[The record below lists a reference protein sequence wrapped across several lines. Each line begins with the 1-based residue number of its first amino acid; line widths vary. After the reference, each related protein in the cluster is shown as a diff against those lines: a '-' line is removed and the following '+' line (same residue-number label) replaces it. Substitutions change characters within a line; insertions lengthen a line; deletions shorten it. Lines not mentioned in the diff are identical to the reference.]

1 MALLNVDQ
9 LSVHFGDEG
18 TPFKAVDRISY
29 SVKQGEVVG
38 IVGESGSGKS
48 VSSLA
53 IMGLIDYPG
62 RVMAEN
68 LLFNGQDLKRI
79 SEKERR
85 NLVGAE
91 VAMIFQDPMTSLN
104 PCYTV
109 GFQIMEAIKVHQ
121 GGNKKTRRQRAID
134 LLNQVGIPDPASRLD
149 VYPHQ
154 LSGGMSQRVMI
165 AMAIAC
171 RPKLLIADEPT
182 TALDVTIQ
190 AQIIELLLELQ
201 QKENMALVLITHDL
215 ALVAEKVGLKTEHY
229 DRYPHMFSGG
239 QRQRIAIAR
248 GLMLDPDVVIADE
261 PVSALDVSVRAQVLN
276 LMMDLQQDMGLSYV
290 FISHDLSVVEHIAD
304 EVMVM
309 YLGRCVEKGTKEQIF
324 NNPRH
329 PYTQALL
336 SATPRL
342 NPDDRRERIKLTG
355 ELPSPLNPPPG
366 CAFNARCRRRFGPCT
381 QLQPQL
387 KEYDGQLVAC
397 FAVDQDENPQKPLS

>member
-1 MALLNVDQ
+1 MALLNVDK

-18 TPFKAVDRISY
+18 TPFRAVDRISY
-29 SVKQGEVVG
+29 SVNQGEVVG

-62 RVMAEN
+62 RVMAES
-68 LLFNGQDLKRI
+68 LEFNGQDLQRI
-79 SEKERR
+79 SEKQRR
-85 NLVGAE
+85 QLVGAE

-121 GGNKKTRRQRAID
+121 GGNKQTRRQRAID
-134 LLNQVGIPDPASRLD
+134 LLTQVGIPDPASRLD

-215 ALVAEKVGLKTEHY
+215 ALVAEAAHKIIVMY
-229 DRYPHMFSGG
+229 AG
-239 QRQRIAIAR
+239 Q
-248 GLMLDPDVVIADE
+248 VVE
-261 PVSALDVSVRAQVLN
+261 TGS
-276 LMMDLQQDMGLSYV
+276 
-290 FISHDLSVVEHIAD
+290 SHDIFRARVIPIRR
-304 EVMVM
+304 
-309 YLGRCVEKGTKEQIF
+309 RC
-324 NNPRH
+324 
-329 PYTQALL
+329 
-336 SATPRL
+336 
-342 NPDDRRERIKLTG
+342 
-355 ELPSPLNPPPG
+355 
-366 CAFNARCRRRFGPCT
+366 CARCRSSRRIKRVWPRCRGWYRVNMT
-381 QLQPQL
+381 VLR
-387 KEYDGQLVAC
+387 
-397 FAVDQDENPQKPLS
+397 AVCLTRAARMRRINAASTSRS

>member
-1 MALLNVDQ
+1 MALLNVNK

-18 TPFKAVDRISY
+18 SEFRAVDRVSY
-29 SVKQGEVVG
+29 SVNQGEVVG

-53 IMGLIDYPG
+53 IMGLIDFPG

-68 LLFNGQDLKRI
+68 LEFNGQDLKRI

-85 NLVGAE
+85 SLVGSE

-121 GGNKKTRRQRAID
+121 GGNKHTRRQRAID

-171 RPKLLIADEPT
+171 QPKLLIADEPT

-201 QKENMALVLITHDL
+201 QKRTW
-215 ALVAEKVGLKTEHY
+215 
-229 DRYPHMFSGG
+229 R
-239 QRQRIAIAR
+239 
-248 GLMLDPDVVIADE
+248 
-261 PVSALDVSVRAQVLN
+261 
-276 LMMDLQQDMGLSYV
+276 
-290 FISHDLSVVEHIAD
+290 
-304 EVMVM
+304 
-309 YLGRCVEKGTKEQIF
+309 
-324 NNPRH
+324 
-329 PYTQALL
+329 
-336 SATPRL
+336 
-342 NPDDRRERIKLTG
+342 
-355 ELPSPLNPPPG
+355 
-366 CAFNARCRRRFGPCT
+366 
-381 QLQPQL
+381 
-387 KEYDGQLVAC
+387 
-397 FAVDQDENPQKPLS
+397 

>member
-1 MALLNVDQ
+1 METTLIQDVPVGKTLLTVDK

-18 TPFKAVDRISY
+18 TPFRAVDRISY

-53 IMGLIDYPG
+53 LMGLIDFPG
-62 RVMAEN
+62 KVMAEK
-68 LLFNGQDLKRI
+68 LEFGGRDLQGM

-85 NLVGAE
+85 QIVGAE

-104 PCYTV
+104 PCDTV

-121 GGNKKTRRQRAID
+121 GGNKKTRRQRTID
-134 LLNQVGIPDPASRLD
+134 LLNLVGIPDPASRLD

-201 QKENMALVLITHDL
+201 QQENMALMLITHDL
-215 ALVAEKVGLKTEHY
+215 ALVAEAAQHIIVMY
-229 DRYPHMFSGG
+229 AG
-239 QRQRIAIAR
+239 Q
-248 GLMLDPDVVIADE
+248 
-261 PVSALDVSVRAQVLN
+261 
-276 LMMDLQQDMGLSYV
+276 
-290 FISHDLSVVEHIAD
+290 VVESARAT
-304 EVMVM
+304 E
-309 YLGRCVEKGTKEQIF
+309 IF
-324 NNPRH
+324 RAPRH

-336 SATPRL
+336 RSLPEFAADKARLQSLPGVVPGKYDRPNGCLL
-342 NPDDRRERIKLTG
+342 NPRCPYATDLCRKEEPALRDLANGRQSKCHYPLDDAGRPTYE
-355 ELPSPLNPPPG
+355 S
-366 CAFNARCRRRFGPCT
+366 
-381 QLQPQL
+381 
-387 KEYDGQLVAC
+387 
-397 FAVDQDENPQKPLS
+397 

>member
-1 MALLNVDQ
+1 MISEQVISLSAAAHPL
-9 LSVHFGDEG
+9 LSVENLTHLYAPGKGFSNVSFQLYPG
-18 TPFKAVDRISY
+18 
-29 SVKQGEVVG
+29 VVLG

-53 IMGLIDYPG
+53 LMGLIDFPG
-62 RVMAEN
+62 KVMAEK
-68 LLFNGQDLKRI
+68 LEFGGRDLKSM

-85 NLVGAE
+85 QIVGAE

-121 GGNKKTRRQRAID
+121 GGNKKTRRQRTID
-134 LLNQVGIPDPASRLD
+134 LLNLVGIPDPASRLD

-201 QKENMALVLITHDL
+201 QQENMALMLITHDL
-215 ALVAEKVGLKTEHY
+215 ALVAEAAQHIIVMY
-229 DRYPHMFSGG
+229 AG
-239 QRQRIAIAR
+239 Q
-248 GLMLDPDVVIADE
+248 
-261 PVSALDVSVRAQVLN
+261 
-276 LMMDLQQDMGLSYV
+276 
-290 FISHDLSVVEHIAD
+290 VVESARAT
-304 EVMVM
+304 E
-309 YLGRCVEKGTKEQIF
+309 IF
-324 NNPRH
+324 RAPRH

-336 SATPRL
+336 RSLPEFAADKARLQSLPGVVPGKYDRPNGCLL
-342 NPDDRRERIKLTG
+342 NPRCPYATDLCRKEEPALRDLANGRQSKCHYPLDDAGRPTYE
-355 ELPSPLNPPPG
+355 S
-366 CAFNARCRRRFGPCT
+366 
-381 QLQPQL
+381 
-387 KEYDGQLVAC
+387 
-397 FAVDQDENPQKPLS
+397 

>member
-1 MALLNVDQ
+1 METTLIQDVPVGKTLLTVDK

-18 TPFKAVDRISY
+18 TPFRAVDRISY

-53 IMGLIDYPG
+53 LMGLIDFPG
-62 RVMAEN
+62 KVMAEK
-68 LLFNGQDLKRI
+68 LEFGGRDLQGM

-85 NLVGAE
+85 QIVGAE

-121 GGNKKTRRQRAID
+121 GGNKKTRRQRTID
-134 LLNQVGIPDPASRLD
+134 LLNLVGIPDPASRLD

-201 QKENMALVLITHDL
+201 QQENMALMLITHDL
-215 ALVAEKVGLKTEHY
+215 ALVAEAAQHIIVMY
-229 DRYPHMFSGG
+229 AG
-239 QRQRIAIAR
+239 Q
-248 GLMLDPDVVIADE
+248 
-261 PVSALDVSVRAQVLN
+261 
-276 LMMDLQQDMGLSYV
+276 
-290 FISHDLSVVEHIAD
+290 VVESARAT
-304 EVMVM
+304 E
-309 YLGRCVEKGTKEQIF
+309 IF
-324 NNPRH
+324 RAPRH

-336 SATPRL
+336 RSLPEFAADKARLQSLPGVVPGKYDRPDGCLL
-342 NPDDRRERIKLTG
+342 NPRCPYATDLCRKEEPALRDLANGRQSKCHYPLDDAGRPTL
-355 ELPSPLNPPPG
+355 
-366 CAFNARCRRRFGPCT
+366 
-381 QLQPQL
+381 
-387 KEYDGQLVAC
+387 
-397 FAVDQDENPQKPLS
+397 

>member
-215 ALVAEKVGLKTEHY
+215 ALVAE
-229 DRYPHMFSGG
+229 
-239 QRQRIAIAR
+239 A
-248 GLMLDPDVVIADE
+248 
-261 PVSALDVSVRAQVLN
+261 
-276 LMMDLQQDMGLSYV
+276 
-290 FISHDLSVVEHIAD
+290 
-304 EVMVM
+304 
-309 YLGRCVEKGTKEQIF
+309 
-324 NNPRH
+324 PRH

>member
-1 MALLNVDQ
+1 MDTTLIEDVAVGKTLLTVNK

-18 TPFKAVDRISY
+18 TPFRAVDRISY

-53 IMGLIDYPG
+53 LMGLIDFPG
-62 RVMAEN
+62 KVMADQLEFGGRN
-68 LLFNGQDLKRI
+68 LLGI

-85 NLVGAE
+85 QIVGSE

-121 GGNKKTRRQRAID
+121 GGNKKTRRQRTID
-134 LLNQVGIPDPASRLD
+134 LLNLVGIPDPASRLD

-201 QKENMALVLITHDL
+201 QKENMALLLITHDL
-215 ALVAEKVGLKTEHY
+215 ALVAEAAHHIIVMY
-229 DRYPHMFSGG
+229 AG
-239 QRQRIAIAR
+239 Q
-248 GLMLDPDVVIADE
+248 
-261 PVSALDVSVRAQVLN
+261 
-276 LMMDLQQDMGLSYV
+276 
-290 FISHDLSVVEHIAD
+290 VVETGKSS
-304 EVMVM
+304 E
-309 YLGRCVEKGTKEQIF
+309 IF
-324 NNPRH
+324 RAPRH

-336 SATPRL
+336 RSLPEFSTDKARLQSLSGVVPGKYDRPEGCLL
-342 NPDDRRERIKLTG
+342 NPRCPYAND
-355 ELPSPLNPPPG
+355 
-366 CAFNARCRRRFGPCT
+366 RCRKEEPA
-381 QLQPQL
+381 LQGAPGRQS
-387 KEYDGQLVAC
+387 KCHY
-397 FAVDQDENPQKPLS
+397 PLDDAGRPSYES

>member
-215 ALVAEKVGLKTEHY
+215 ALVAEAHKI
-229 DRYPHMFSGG
+229 
-239 QRQRIAIAR
+239 IA
-248 GLMLDPDVVIADE
+248 GYFP
-261 PVSALDVSVRAQVLN
+261 RAA
-276 LMMDLQQDMGLSYV
+276 S
-290 FISHDLSVVEHIAD
+290 
-304 EVMVM
+304 
-309 YLGRCVEKGTKEQIF
+309 
-324 NNPRH
+324 
-329 PYTQALL
+329 
-336 SATPRL
+336 SATPRHCYARYQSL
-342 NPDDRRERIKLTG
+342 LRTKRVWRRCRVWCRGNMTDRRVVCLTRAAPTPRTDVVRKN
-355 ELPSPLNPPPG
+355 LLSTNWTMDVSQNVITHSMMPG
-366 CAFNARCRRRFGPCT
+366 GPHY
-381 QLQPQL
+381 
-387 KEYDGQLVAC
+387 EYA
-397 FAVDQDENPQKPLS
+397 